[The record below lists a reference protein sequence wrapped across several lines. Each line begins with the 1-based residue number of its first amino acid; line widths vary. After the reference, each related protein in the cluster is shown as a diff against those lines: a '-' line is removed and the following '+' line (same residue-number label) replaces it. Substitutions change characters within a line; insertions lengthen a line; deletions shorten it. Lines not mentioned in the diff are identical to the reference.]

1 MQGWRRTARNGT
13 IEPVMENQ
21 APQYDSNDI
30 QVLEGLEGVR
40 KRPSMYIGSTDWHG
54 LHHLLYEVV
63 DNAIDE
69 VMAGACRNIEV
80 TLDGDGS
87 ITVIDDGRGIPT
99 DIVPKIRLPG
109 LEVVLTRL
117 HAGAKFGSGA
127 YRVSGGLHGVGVSVV
142 NALSELLEATVWQN
156 GLTYRQR
163 FSRGKSLGPMETGE
177 PTERTGTMIRFKPD
191 SAVFETL
198 HFEGE
203 IILQRLQ
210 EMAFLNRGVRIRFED
225 QRSEPPVVAEY
236 QYDGGIVSFVR
247 FLNQEKDPLHDPI
260 YLEGHE
266 EKLLVEAAIQY
277 NAGFSEEV
285 LSFANSINTTEGG
298 THVSGFRAALTR
310 SLNDWAR
317 KNGALKNGD
326 APLGGEDTREGLAAI
341 ISVRLV
347 DPQFEG
353 QTKTKL
359 GNSQVKGISET
370 ILGDGLSHYLENHP
384 QEAKRIV
391 GKVLMAQRARE
402 AARKA
407 RELTRRK
414 SALEISPLPG
424 KLADCSD
431 RDPAHTEIYLVEGD
445 SAGGSA
451 KQGRDRSFQAI
462 LPLRGKILNVE
473 KTNLHR
479 ILANAEIRAMI
490 TSLGCGIGEEFDPS
504 RLRYHKVI
512 IMTDADVDGSHIR
525 TLLLTFFYRHMLKL
539 IEEGYVYI
547 AQPPL
552 FGARVSKDEI
562 RYFLSEAEL
571 GVFRTASGKKE
582 LDVQRFKGLG
592 EMNPEQLWD
601 TTMNPNSR
609 AILRVTLE
617 DIQAAEEIFTVLM
630 GDKVEPRKEYITAH
644 AHEVRNL
651 DI

>member
-1 MQGWRRTARNGT
+1 
-13 IEPVMENQ
+13 MENQ

-69 VMAGACRNIEV
+69 VMASACHNIEV

-156 GLTYRQR
+156 GRTYRQR
-163 FSRGKSLGPMETGE
+163 FSRGKPLGPMEMGE
-177 PTERTGTMIRFKPD
+177 PAERTGTMIRFKPD
-191 SAVFETL
+191 STVFETL

-203 IILQRLQ
+203 TILQRLQ
-210 EMAFLNRGVRIRFED
+210 ELAFLNSGVRIRFED
-225 QRSEPPVVAEY
+225 RRSEPPVVAEY
-236 QYDGGIVSFVR
+236 HYDGGIVSFVR

-317 KNGALKNGD
+317 KNGVLKNGD
-326 APLGGEDTREGLAAI
+326 APLGGEDTREGLVAI

-359 GNSQVKGISET
+359 GNSQVKGIAET
-370 ILGDGLSHYLENHP
+370 ILGDGLSYYLENHP

-391 GKVLMAQRARE
+391 SKVLMAQRARE

-431 RDPAHTEIYLVEGD
+431 RDPARTEIYLVEGD

-473 KTNLHR
+473 KTNLHK

-552 FGARVSKDEI
+552 F
-562 RYFLSEAEL
+562 
-571 GVFRTASGKKE
+571 
-582 LDVQRFKGLG
+582 
-592 EMNPEQLWD
+592 
-601 TTMNPNSR
+601 PNSR

-617 DIQAAEEIFTVLM
+617 DPQAAEEIFTVLM
-630 GDKVEPRKEYITAH
+630 GDKVEPRKDYITAH

>member
-1 MQGWRRTARNGT
+1 
-13 IEPVMENQ
+13 MENQ

-80 TLDGDGS
+80 TLDEDGS

-99 DIVPKIRLPG
+99 DIVPKVRLPG

-142 NALSELLEATVWQN
+142 NALSEILEATVWQN
-156 GLTYRQR
+156 GRTYRQR
-163 FSRGKSLGPMETGE
+163 FSRGKPQGPMETGE

-191 SAVFETL
+191 STVFETL

-210 EMAFLNRGVRIRFED
+210 ELAFLNSGVRIRFEN

-236 QYDGGIVSFVR
+236 HYEGGIVSFIQ

-317 KNGALKNGD
+317 KNGVLKNGD
-326 APLGGEDTREGLAAI
+326 APLGGEDTREGLVAI

-359 GNSQVKGISET
+359 GNSQVKGIAET
-370 ILGDGLSHYLENHP
+370 ILGDGLSYYLENHP

-391 GKVLMAQRARE
+391 AKVLMAQRARE

-571 GVFRTASGKKE
+571 GAFRTVFGKKE

-617 DIQAAEEIFTVLM
+617 DTQAAEEIFTVLM

>member
-1 MQGWRRTARNGT
+1 
-13 IEPVMENQ
+13 MENQ

-69 VMAGACRNIEV
+69 VMAGACHNIEV
-80 TLDGDGS
+80 TLDEDGA
-87 ITVIDDGRGIPT
+87 ITVTDDGRGIPT
-99 DIVPKIRLPG
+99 DMVPKLRLPG

-156 GLTYRQR
+156 GRTYRQR
-163 FSRGKSLGPMETGE
+163 FSRGKPLGPMETGE

-203 IILQRLQ
+203 TILQRLQ
-210 EMAFLNRGVRIRFED
+210 ELAFLNSGARIHFENR
-225 QRSEPPVVAEY
+225 RSDPPVVAEY
-236 QYDGGIVSFVR
+236 HYDGGIVSFVR

-326 APLGGEDTREGLAAI
+326 APLGGEDTREGLVAI

-359 GNSQVKGISET
+359 GNSQVKGIAET
-370 ILGDGLSHYLENHP
+370 ILGDGLSYYLENHP

-391 GKVLMAQRARE
+391 SKVLMAQRARE

-431 RDPAHTEIYLVEGD
+431 RDPARTEIYLVEGD

-473 KTNLHR
+473 KTNLHK

-571 GVFRTASGKKE
+571 GAFRTVSGKKE

-617 DIQAAEEIFTVLM
+617 DPQAAEEIFTVLM
-630 GDKVEPRKEYITAH
+630 GDKVEPRKDYITAH